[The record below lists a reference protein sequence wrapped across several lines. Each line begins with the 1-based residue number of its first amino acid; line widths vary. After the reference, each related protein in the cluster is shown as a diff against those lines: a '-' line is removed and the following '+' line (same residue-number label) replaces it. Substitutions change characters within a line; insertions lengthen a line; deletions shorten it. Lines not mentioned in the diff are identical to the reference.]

1 MVVVCQCCTF
11 FHSYSCTSFQ
21 SKCTRSIA
29 PRKLS
34 WATSITKS
42 LFRNS
47 RPLWLLSSTSHW
59 TKYAFVIIQEY
70 LLSDLDSVNCC
81 RNFSLFLF
89 GMVWFWSIWRG
100 GHMQDQLISILSKWN
115 FLVYFVPWYHLL
127 SSERAYNV
135 WFCSRKDKV
144 GWIVLT
150 RCWGPFSSSAVRLLL
165 LLAVISLPL
174 CYCVLHCV
182 TLCVTVC
189 YCVLLQ
195 SSGVISLAAAA
206 AS

>member
-100 GHMQDQLISILSKWN
+100 GHARSAHFHIVKVKLLSL
-115 FLVYFVPWYHLL
+115 FCPFVVWYHLL

-174 CYCVLHCV
+174 CYPL
-182 TLCVTVC
+182 C
-189 YCVLLQ
+189 YCVLLCYCRAVV
-195 SSGVISLAAAA
+195 SFH
-206 AS
+206 